1 MANVKISVAR
11 DTLTPAM
18 RRAEAQTRNLKPLMA
33 EVSGILLDA
42 VEENFE
48 QEGRPPWAPL
58 SPVTL
63 QRRGAGAKILQDS
76 GQLAASIEP
85 GYDDDSSWV
94 GTNDPKTTTHHFGAR
109 QGAFGTSSRGG
120 PIPWGDIPARPFME
134 LKEDGEMDILD
145 AFQRH
150 LFAPL

>member
-1 MANVKISVAR
+1 MANVKVSVTR

-18 RRAEAQTRNLKPLMA
+18 RSAEAQARNLKPLMA

-58 SPVTL
+58 SPATL
-63 QRRGAGAKILQDS
+63 KKRGAGAKILQDS
-76 GQLAASIEP
+76 GQLAGSLEP
-85 GYDDDSSWV
+85 GYDDASAWV
-94 GTNDPKTTTHHFGAR
+94 GTNDVKATTHHFGAR
-109 QGAFGTSSRGG
+109 KGQYGESARGT
-120 PIPWGDIPARPFME
+120 PLPFGDIPARPFME